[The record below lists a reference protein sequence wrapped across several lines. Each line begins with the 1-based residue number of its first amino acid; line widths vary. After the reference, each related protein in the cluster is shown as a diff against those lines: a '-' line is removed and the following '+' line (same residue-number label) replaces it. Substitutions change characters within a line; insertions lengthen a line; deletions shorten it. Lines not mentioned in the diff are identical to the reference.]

1 MNLNKFIQKWRT
13 LMAKALAGI
22 GIKPRR
28 ELPRVE
34 LIPVSMA
41 PEEGK
46 QKFEETQRLLAQ
58 IVTLSHKRG
67 RRKKDHDQEDTHA
80 A

>member
-1 MNLNKFIQKWRT
+1 MNLSKFIQRWRA
-13 LMAKALAGI
+13 LMAKTLAGI
-22 GIKPRR
+22 GGKPKR

-34 LIPVSMA
+34 LIPVPTA

-67 RRKKDHDQEDTHA
+67 RRRKDHDQEDSHA